1 MQARARWVRPGW
13 GTTIRTG
20 MNKSES
26 EADGS
31 VDGMIGVQWGSE
43 ACLVVTFRLS
53 ILRLVEVQVRSA
65 NE

>member
-1 MQARARWVRPGW
+1 
-13 GTTIRTG
+13 

-43 ACLVVTFRLS
+43 ACLVVAFRLS
-53 ILRLVEVQVRSA
+53 ILGLVEVQVRSA
-65 NE
+65 SE